1 MFLSLNYIQNNFT
14 PIVWGGSIVAIIL
27 ITQTLLIIFFE
38 KIFCPKDMVKY
49 NQIIFDTFSVIGTIY
64 AVLYGLLTIF
74 VLNNYQKVESTV
86 TDEVSK
92 IGNLYRN
99 LYMIRDK
106 KMVQP
111 TIQIIY
117 QYVDNIIT
125 NEMPVQKLG
134 LSKDNAY
141 QFKGWR
147 LLQKVSQDLVGLQL
161 DEYIKD
167 KILDNLNDLYRAR
180 RSRLNSAELEL
191 PSVIWEITVLSI
203 LFMLIN
209 VSIIGCTNK
218 YIKYISAYLLCISVS
233 LMVILVM
240 TIDRP
245 FIGRG
250 AITDIYYRKLEIT
263 MIRTLGLEYIF
274 GEHASKDIL
283 PALIKS
289 TQLEN
294 E

>member
-1 MFLSLNYIQNNFT
+1 MIFSLNYIQNHYA

-27 ITQTLLIIFFE
+27 LIQTLFIMFFE
-38 KIFCPKDMVKY
+38 KFFTPKDMVKY

-74 VLNNYQKVESTV
+74 VLNNYQKVENTV
-86 TDEVSK
+86 TDEISK

-99 LYMIRDK
+99 LYMINEK

-111 TIQIIY
+111 TIQNIY
-117 QYVDNIIT
+117 KYVDNIIT
-125 NEMPVQKLG
+125 TEMPVQRMG
-134 LSKDNAY
+134 LSKDNTY
-141 QFKGWR
+141 QFKGWKI
-147 LLQKVSQDLVGLQL
+147 LQKVSQDLVVLQL

-167 KILDNLNDLYRAR
+167 KILDNLNDLYQAR
-180 RSRLNSAELEL
+180 RNRLNSAELEL
-191 PSVIWEITVLSI
+191 PPVIWEITVLSI

-218 YIKYISAYLLCISVS
+218 YIKYISAYLLCVSVG

-245 FIGRG
+245 FIGKG

-263 MIRTLGLEYIF
+263 MIRTLSSDYLF
-274 GEHASKDIL
+274 GENASNDIL
-283 PALIKS
+283 QNLIKS
-289 TQLEN
+289 TQPHN
-294 E
+294 